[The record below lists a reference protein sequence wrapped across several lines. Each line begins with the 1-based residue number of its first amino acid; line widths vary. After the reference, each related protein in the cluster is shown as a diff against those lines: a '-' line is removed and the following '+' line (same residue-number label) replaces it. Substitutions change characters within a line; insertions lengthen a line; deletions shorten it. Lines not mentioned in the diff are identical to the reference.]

1 MIKILWISP
10 CCVHDNLN
18 PAAAQVRN
26 MIAALHDHGAALVVL
41 TSTVRV
47 SSAPSSVAAVVREP
61 IAHSST
67 KFQILDGDIPYVYT
81 TTASISL
88 GDMTVLEQR
97 NFYNEMTPIICGFKP
112 DLVIASSSDIVT
124 MSCLNLARQCHLPTA
139 FVLLEH
145 PTFDYSFRD
154 SDLILATSQFLIDSY
169 VTPQGRA
176 ATYIGPFIKVTGPLL
191 THQDANPGSL
201 KEQRAQLKR
210 IAADVATRKLILL
223 ENPSLEN
230 GLGLFLELVKQCR
243 SDRTLFDYQFAV
255 LEREPNQFENCL
267 NEYYDRK
274 SGQKSYDLSH
284 FSYLT
289 IYPYTTERAAV
300 LKQTRVLVMPTL
312 SYDCAPEMS
321 LEAVSHGVSVIT
333 TDQPTFEEFLG
344 AQATY
349 IDVGQDVIDHLTTP
363 PQAEDVI
370 PWFEALKAQVTTTPD
385 LKELK
390 ELFARNSY
398 EANAKRLCLALA
410 PLGAQHAGSNPQLL
424 RTGAFSLR
432 AIIQAELD
440 ARAQVVHQVAEHV
453 QSTMSDH
460 NEVTEEQD
468 SSAIFN
474 TPTFDTAQ
482 QSAKVVSDL
491 RRSLMDANVLAGN
504 EYLTSL
510 VTDKESQN
518 GHAAKLNKLQAA
530 IALANANAASSYLT
544 LTEAANRAA
553 AHPHQVRPGPGPSLR
568 AAKAAPQA
576 LSPAAPE
583 RPHHPRGA

>member
-67 KFQILDGDIPYVYT
+67 KFQILDGAIPYVYT

-191 THQDANPGSL
+191 TAQHANPGSSTPSSL

-210 IAADVATRKLILL
+210 LADDVATRKLILL

-363 PQAEDVI
+363 PQPEDVT
-370 PWFEALKAQVTTTPD
+370 PWFEALKAQVTSAPD

-398 EANAKRLCLALA
+398 EANAKRMCLALA

-544 LTEAANRAA
+544 LTEAAKRAFSTA
-553 AHPHQVRPGPGPSLR
+553 LEPEQLLTRTKLG
-568 AAKAAPQA
+568 QA
-576 LSPAAPE
+576 LAQALEQQKQPPKL
-583 RPHHPRGA
+583 

>member
-26 MIAALHDHGAALVVL
+26 MIAALHDHGATLVVL

-47 SSAPSSVAAVVREP
+47 SSAPSSVSAVVREP

-124 MSCLNLARQCHLPTA
+124 MSCLNLARQCQIPTA

-191 THQDANPGSL
+191 THPGANQISSNL
-201 KEQRAQLKR
+201 KEQRAKLKS
-210 IAADVATRKLILL
+210 IADDVANRKLILL

-243 SDRTLFDYQFAV
+243 SDRTLFAYQFAV

-267 NEYYDRK
+267 NEYYDRNN
-274 SGQKSYDLSH
+274 GQKSYDVSH
-284 FSYLT
+284 FAYIT
-289 IYPYTTERAAV
+289 VYPYTTERQTI
-300 LKQTRVLVMPTL
+300 LQKTRVLVMPTL

-349 IDVGQDVIDHLTTP
+349 IDVGQDVIDNLTMP
-363 PQAEDVI
+363 PQPEDVT
-370 PWFEALKAQVTTTPD
+370 PWFQALKAQVTTAPD

-398 EANAKRLCLALA
+398 EANVKRLCLALA
-410 PLGAQHAGSNPQLL
+410 PLGAQHAGSKPQLL

-460 NEVTEEQD
+460 NNEVSEEQD

-504 EYLTSL
+504 EYITNLVEDKDSTS
-510 VTDKESQN
+510 
-518 GHAAKLNKLQAA
+518 GHKVSLNKLQAA
-530 IALANANAASSYLT
+530 IAQANANAASSYLT
-544 LTEAANRAA
+544 LTEAAKRAFSTA
-553 AHPHQVRPGPGPSLR
+553 LEPEQLLTRTKLG
-568 AAKAAPQA
+568 QA
-576 LSPAAPE
+576 LAQALEQQKHQPKL
-583 RPHHPRGA
+583 